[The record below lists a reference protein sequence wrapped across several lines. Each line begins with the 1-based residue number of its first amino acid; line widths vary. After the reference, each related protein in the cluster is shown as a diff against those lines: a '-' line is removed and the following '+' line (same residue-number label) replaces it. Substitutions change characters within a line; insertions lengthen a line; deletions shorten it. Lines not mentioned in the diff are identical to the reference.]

1 MASFPPA
8 AVSET
13 SPYRAWGA
21 SGPHY
26 HWWITAA
33 LMLGFTTAGLSI
45 TVVTLAFP
53 KIMTSLQADLDQMQ
67 WVQTGYM
74 IVQAIMMP
82 SVAWLGS
89 YLGNRRLYLI
99 SLGGFVGGSILC
111 GMAWDIHSL
120 IVFRLLQAM
129 CAGPMFPISMVILFQ
144 NFPEEKRGL
153 AMGVSSLGFSFGPM
167 IGPVL
172 GGYLLEQA
180 SWRAVFYINVP
191 VGIIG
196 LIFASFVLPLPQ
208 QQERRRLDIIG
219 LLTMA
224 TFLVT
229 FLLAMSQGREEGWG
243 SSYILTLFAVAF
255 VAGVS
260 FVMAELHSPEP
271 FVELRLYKNFAF
283 AMASLVV
290 CLNTAGFMA
299 TNFIITLFLQLHLN
313 YTPLQVAWMLLPS
326 AVVVGVVSVVSG
338 RLSDL
343 VPAKFVVI
351 FGLSLVAVCLWQYVT
366 ITTWTSVGM
375 LTFLLTAR
383 GFARAFTMAPLSAA
397 SLAPLT
403 QEQLRMGSALLS
415 LNRGIA
421 SATSVALAATVL
433 QNRLAIRAIML
444 VQDQSTA
451 AFGQDE
457 LLRTFMTTFVRLGDI
472 SQLAAVKALALS
484 HRFVNLEAALHSYHD
499 MFILLGSVAAV
510 GIVPALCMGKQ
521 RAGASHAS
529 PPKPKPAGVETVAPT
544 EPQATTAANG
554 SRTDAPLPRPKPSH
568 RVT

>member
-1 MASFPPA
+1 M
-8 AVSET
+8 
-13 SPYRAWGA
+13 
-21 SGPHY
+21 
-26 HWWITAA
+26 
-33 LMLGFTTAGLSI
+33 
-45 TVVTLAFP
+45 
-53 KIMTSLQADLDQMQ
+53 
-67 WVQTGYM
+67 
-74 IVQAIMMP
+74 
-82 SVAWLGS
+82 
-89 YLGNRRLYLI
+89 
-99 SLGGFVGGSILC
+99 
-111 GMAWDIHSL
+111 
-120 IVFRLLQAM
+120 
-129 CAGPMFPISMVILFQ
+129 
-144 NFPEEKRGL
+144 
-153 AMGVSSLGFSFGPM
+153 
-167 IGPVL
+167 
-172 GGYLLEQA
+172 
-180 SWRAVFYINVP
+180 
-191 VGIIG
+191 
-196 LIFASFVLPLPQ
+196 
-208 QQERRRLDIIG
+208 
-219 LLTMA
+219 
-224 TFLVT
+224 
-229 FLLAMSQGREEGWG
+229 
-243 SSYILTLFAVAF
+243 
-255 VAGVS
+255 
-260 FVMAELHSPEP
+260 
-271 FVELRLYKNFAF
+271 
-283 AMASLVV
+283 
-290 CLNTAGFMA
+290 
-299 TNFIITLFLQLHLN
+299 QLHLN

-472 SQLAAVKALALS
+472 SQLATVKALALS

-521 RAGASHAS
+521 RAGASHSS
-529 PPKPKPAGVETVAPT
+529 PPKPKPAGVEMVAPT
-544 EPQATTAANG
+544 EPPATTAASG
-554 SRTDAPLPRPKPSH
+554 SRTDTPLPRPKPSH